1 MQIRVDEI
9 SFASSNGRSL
19 VKGWVYAPMEGD
31 CKGIVQISHG
41 MCEYIGRY
49 DPFLRFLAQH
59 GYVACG
65 NDHIGHGHSSPD
77 EDHLGYM
84 GGMEGDR
91 WIVEDLHRFN
101 RIVRKTHP
109 GLPCVMLGHSMGSFA
124 ARVYAAQ
131 YGHTLAGLILSGT
144 GGKNPAAPLGEKL
157 ARALSRRAG
166 ERERTPVLTRLIFQD
181 YNRAFEPRRTD
192 SDWLT
197 RDNDLVDRYIDDPFC
212 TFTFT
217 NSAYAALLR
226 LHHQANSRKTFQRT
240 PKELPVYLFSGDKDP
255 VGGNGEGV
263 AQVFRRYNEA
273 GLWDVELKLYP
284 DGRHEMLNELNRQ
297 EVYKDVL
304 GWLDFHLAE

>member
-101 RIVRKTHP
+101 RIVRKIHP

-240 PKELPVYLFSGDKDP
+240 PKELPVY
-255 VGGNGEGV
+255 
-263 AQVFRRYNEA
+263 QI
-273 GLWDVELKLYP
+273 
-284 DGRHEMLNELNRQ
+284 GRAH
-297 EVYKDVL
+297 V
-304 GWLDFHLAE
+304 

>member
-19 VKGWVYAPMEGD
+19 VKGWIYAPMEGE

-49 DPFLRFLAQH
+49 DPFLRFLARH

-65 NDHIGHGHSSPD
+65 NDHIGHGYSSPD
-77 EDHLGYM
+77 REHLGYM
-84 GGMEGDR
+84 GGLDGDR

-101 RIVRKTHP
+101 RIVRKIHP
-109 GLPCVMLGHSMGSFA
+109 GLPCFLLGHSMGSFA
-124 ARVYAAQ
+124 ARVYASQ
-131 YGHTLAGLILSGT
+131 YGHTLSGLILSGT

-157 ARALSRRAG
+157 ACVLSHGEGARR
-166 ERERTPVLTRLIFQD
+166 RTPLLTKLIFQD

-192 SDWLT
+192 SDWLS
-197 RDNDLVDRYIDDPFC
+197 RDNDLVDRYADDPFC

-217 NSAYAALLR
+217 NSGYVALLR
-226 LHHQANSRKTFQRT
+226 LHQKANSRKTFQRT
-240 PKELPVYLFSGDKDP
+240 PKHLPVYLFSGDKDP

-263 AQVFRRYNEA
+263 SQVFRRYNEA
-273 GLWDVELKLYP
+273 GLQDVELKLYP
-284 DGRHEMLNELNRQ
+284 DGRHEMLNEINRQ
-297 EVYKDVL
+297 EVYEDVL
-304 GWLDFHLAE
+304 GWLDFHLEG

>member
-101 RIVRKTHP
+101 RIVRKIHP

-144 GGKNPAAPLGEKL
+144 GGKNPAAPLGE
-157 ARALSRRAG
+157 SW
-166 ERERTPVLTRLIFQD
+166 PVL
-181 YNRAFEPRRTD
+181 
-192 SDWLT
+192 
-197 RDNDLVDRYIDDPFC
+197 
-212 TFTFT
+212 
-217 NSAYAALLR
+217 SAAG
-226 LHHQANSRKTFQRT
+226 Q
-240 PKELPVYLFSGDKDP
+240 
-255 VGGNGEGV
+255 GNGS
-263 AQVFRRYNEA
+263 
-273 GLWDVELKLYP
+273 GLLC
-284 DGRHEMLNELNRQ
+284 
-297 EVYKDVL
+297 
-304 GWLDFHLAE
+304 